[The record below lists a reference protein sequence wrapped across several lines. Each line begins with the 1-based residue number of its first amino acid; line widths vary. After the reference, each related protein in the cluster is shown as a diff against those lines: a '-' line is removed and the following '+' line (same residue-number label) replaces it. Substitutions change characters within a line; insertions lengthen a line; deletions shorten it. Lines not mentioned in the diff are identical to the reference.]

1 MDSIS
6 VFVLTT
12 LEPYLKP
19 ILKSASTGLM
29 SASGEVINNHD
40 QYEVSDS
47 VYSDI
52 YVLMDHKVFNDPN
65 AVSPCE
71 RSVTIFSFTHPP
83 DSLTQLILS

>member
-1 MDSIS
+1 MIEKLIDSIS

-40 QYEVSDS
+40 QYEV
-47 VYSDI
+47 
-52 YVLMDHKVFNDPN
+52 
-65 AVSPCE
+65 
-71 RSVTIFSFTHPP
+71 R
-83 DSLTQLILS
+83 